1 MKEYAVM
8 KKTTLLDRINGKIGH
23 RGIKF
28 FLYLVFF
35 AIHTVISASV
45 YLPSIEPNEFSAAAL
60 ANMMLGGDWSA
71 AMGKSSYFYGFLQAV
86 LYIPAMAF
94 TKDPFVQYR
103 IMVVI
108 NGAVMSFIPVIAYS
122 CSLMLGVKKPWQSV
136 IMSICAGGWLSCMIH
151 SKFIWN
157 ETAAIFIPFL
167 AAYLLLKAETAEKKS
182 TRRLYSALLGMT
194 AGLSYCA
201 HQRLFA
207 LILALSV
214 TLILSRFVLK
224 RKTAALGCYFF
235 SLIVFFGAAFFGNY
249 YVQQILWGISDP
261 ASLRNTAESF
271 FASLPAALSNGGSKR
286 FFISLLSQIYY
297 YMCASWG
304 LGALAFSI
312 LIIVIARLIS
322 AKIKRKKGGNG
333 DNSDNESK
341 PLFGGART
349 VFLFFTALLTVFML
363 FIGVCYRFGADNF
376 SSSQSTILF
385 GRYLD
390 SVIPLTIMLIM
401 TFIYTEELQKTQ
413 IYGGVVTMGVTYTLF
428 FIIGRSSV
436 LGAESAS
443 ISPILCIYPV
453 MFGES
458 TSSLVTST
466 GLIAAVSCSLCI
478 MALLLVIVSCSAR
491 RKNAII
497 SSVVLMFTLYSVAF
511 GSLYYLPLSRSESMD
526 KSSEYIQL
534 SAYIFNSSEA
544 PALSAYRCTR
554 SCVMTVQYL
563 NQNVG
568 MYTAETVS
576 ELKEDTFVIMPSDAQ
591 ISFEGVQGR
600 PVFEL
605 LGQTDNYRIYAYGE
619 RAKAYAQAQSGIG
632 EEEEVSQ
639 SETADS
645 ASPESP
651 SDVTDSTAADA
662 AANVTAAASGF
673 PNNN

>member
-1 MKEYAVM
+1 MKEKAAM
-8 KKTTLLDRINGKIGH
+8 KKTALLDRINGKIGH

-28 FLYLVFF
+28 FLYLAFF

-108 NGAVMSFIPVIAYS
+108 NGAVMSFIPVIVYS

-136 IMSICAGGWLSCMIH
+136 IMSVCSGGWLSCMIH

-157 ETAAIFIPFL
+157 ETIAIFIPFL

-182 TRRLYSALLGMT
+182 TGRLYSALLGMT

-207 LILALSV
+207 LILALSAA
-214 TLILSRFVLK
+214 LILSRFVLK
-224 RKTAALGCYFF
+224 RKNAALGCYFF
-235 SLIVFFGAAFFGNY
+235 SLFVFFGAAFFGNY
-249 YVQQILWGISDP
+249 YIQQILWGVNDP
-261 ASLRNTAESF
+261 ASLHNTAESF
-271 FASLPAALSNGGSKR
+271 FSSLPSALSDGGVKR

-312 LIIVIARLIS
+312 FVIIIAQLITAR
-322 AKIKRKKGGNG
+322 IKNKK
-333 DNSDNESK
+333 NEEK
-341 PLFGGART
+341 PKPVFGGVRT

-363 FIGVCYRFGADNF
+363 FIGVCYRFGAENF
-376 SSSQSTILF
+376 SSSQSAILF
-385 GRYLD
+385 GRYID
-390 SVIPLTIMLIM
+390 SVIPLTIMLIL

-413 IYGGVVTMGVTYTLF
+413 IYGGVITLGVTYTLF

-497 SSVVLMFTLYSVAF
+497 SSVVLMFTLYSVTF
-511 GSLYYLPLSRSESMD
+511 GSLYYLPLSRSESVS
-526 KSSEYIQL
+526 KSDEYILL
-534 SAYIFNSSEA
+534 SSYIFNSSEA
-544 PALSAYRCTR
+544 PALSAYRCGR

-563 NQNVG
+563 NQNVS

-605 LGQTDNYRIYAYGE
+605 LGETDNYRIYAYGE
-619 RAKAYAQAQSGIG
+619 RAKAYAQAQSGNN
-632 EEEEVSQ
+632 EEEEPSQ

-645 ASPESP
+645 TSPENT
-651 SDVTDSTAADA
+651 SDVLSGTADIT
-662 AANVTAAASGF
+662 ANTAVITSNTA
-673 PNNN
+673 NNR